1 MRHRKNLIEMS
12 ATHIRMMHKALEQ
25 MNIKIQH
32 VIADITGKSGQ
43 EIVKSI
49 IAGER
54 NAEILASCCDSR
66 IRAHKKE
73 GIIKSLTGVWKEEHV
88 FELEQSYSIYQFY
101 HAKLKECDAK
111 IEEHLREKSGVDTF
125 VEPQKKRKE

>member
-1 MRHRKNLIEMS
+1 MS

-54 NAEILASCCDSR
+54 NADISIL
-66 IRAHKKE
+66 
-73 GIIKSLTGVWKEEHV
+73 
-88 FELEQSYSIYQFY
+88 
-101 HAKLKECDAK
+101 
-111 IEEHLREKSGVDTF
+111 LR
-125 VEPQKKRKE
+125 

>member
-1 MRHRKNLIEMS
+1 MS

-43 EIVKSI
+43 EIIKSI

-73 GIIKSLTGVWKEEHV
+73 GIIKSLRGFGKKNT

-101 HAKLKECDAK
+101 HLSLKECDAK
-111 IEEHLREKSGVDTF
+111 IEEHLREKS
-125 VEPQKKRKE
+125 E

>member
-1 MRHRKNLIEMS
+1 MS

-43 EIVKSI
+43 EIIKSI

-66 IRAHKKE
+66 IRAHKRGYYK
-73 GIIKSLTGVWKEEHV
+73 ILKGVWKEEHV

-125 VEPQKKRKE
+125 VEPQKEKE